1 MRIIYRALPF
11 NTQPIFRVGDYVTP
25 RERFALD
32 HAETSS
38 LYNGEDYAV
47 IKAYVQDTDIKPAD
61 NPGEYRMTKDVPGKV
76 IWKLVLNKEYQT
88 VDHLRVGNRLQESIL
103 KKFIEA
109 SSKYHFVG
117 TCVNSFDS
125 DGDCLIPYFND
136 TSDFAVQEE
145 ESKPITKEQ
154 FVKNVDDFSMVPVN
168 SQFLITPNKNVI
180 MAYDP
185 KLDVHYFFGK

>member
-25 RERFALD
+25 SEKFARD

-38 LYNGEDYAV
+38 IYNGENYAV
-47 IKAYVQDTDIKPAD
+47 IKAYVQDIDIKPAD

-76 IWKLVLNKEYQT
+76 IWKLVLDPETQT
-88 VDHLRVGNRLQESIL
+88 VDHLRVANRLQESIL

-109 SSKYHFVG
+109 SGKYDFVG
-117 TCVNSFDS
+117 TCVNSFNE
-125 DGDCLIPYFND
+125 DGQSLIPYFSD
-136 TSDFAVQEE
+136 VSDFAVQEE
-145 ESKPITKEQ
+145 ESKPITKDQ
-154 FVKNVDDFSMVPVN
+154 FVNIVSDISMIPAN
-168 SQFLITPNKNVI
+168 SQYLITPNKNVI

-185 KLDVHYFFGK
+185 KSDVHYFFGK